1 MTEITRRDSLASHAT
16 LALGQ
21 AGNAQRFLAS
31 ALTMMVYGSPDT
43 VLRSEIAGAIR
54 ELNNAVDTL
63 RAALPRVEDQQE
75 GAHCWKIEDF
85 TVSGYMAAIA
95 GKAARD
101 IVLERMRQITVE
113 GWTPEHDDEHAE
125 YEMAKAA
132 GCYAWIAGQ
141 SDKVRLAFDAPP
153 PPSWPWVKRWWKP
166 KNRRRDLVKA
176 GALILAEIERID
188 RAERRAL
195 GGGAV

>member
-1 MTEITRRDSLASHAT
+1 MTS
-16 LALGQ
+16 
-21 AGNAQRFLAS
+21 
-31 ALTMMVYGSPDT
+31 SP
-43 VLRSEIAGAIR
+43 
-54 ELNNAVDTL
+54 NM
-63 RAALPRVEDQQE
+63 
-75 GAHCWKIEDF
+75 KIEEF

-141 SDKVRLAFDAPP
+141 SDKLRLIFDAPP
-153 PPSWPWVKRWWKP
+153 PTWPSNWDSDWWKP
-166 KNRRRDLVKA
+166 TDRRRDLVKA